1 MLCAE
6 GRMGSKKQQLF
17 VGEIVES
24 GSDKYE
30 VISATYERKNEGCH
44 EQWWYELKRLGGNRW
59 IWKTPY
65 DLSYLSDHKIIE
77 IVEER
82 LWNL

>member
-1 MLCAE
+1 MD
-6 GRMGSKKQQLF
+6 RMWERKKQQLY

-24 GSDKYE
+24 GSSKYE
-30 VISATYERKNEGCH
+30 VISATYERKNEGCR
-44 EQWWYELKRLGGNRW
+44 EQWWYELKKIDGNRW

-65 DLSYLSDHKIIE
+65 LFSDHKIIE

>member
-1 MLCAE
+1 M
-6 GRMGSKKQQLF
+6 RSKKQQLF

-24 GSDKYE
+24 SYSNKYE
-30 VISATYERKNEGCH
+30 VISATYERKNEGCR
-44 EQWWYELKRLGGNRW
+44 EQWWYELKRLDGNRW

-65 DLSYLSDHKIIE
+65 LFSDHNIIE